1 MVQRKKHG
9 AVVLQRGEVAVAA
22 IVDVRQSYNEGRQP
36 AKATTR
42 H

>member
-1 MVQRKKHG
+1 MLQRKKHG
-9 AVVLQRGEVAVAA
+9 AVLLQRGEVVAA
-22 IVDVRQSYNEGRQP
+22 AVVDVRQSYNEGRQP